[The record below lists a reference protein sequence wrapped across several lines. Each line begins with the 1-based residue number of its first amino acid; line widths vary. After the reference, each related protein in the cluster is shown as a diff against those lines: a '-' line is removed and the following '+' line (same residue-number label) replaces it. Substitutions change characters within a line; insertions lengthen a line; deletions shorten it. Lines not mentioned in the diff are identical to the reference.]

1 MALTDGRGGAARW
14 PFADELYVGLW
25 CRPVQIRQAI
35 LLRLEGVYGGG
46 LTIAI
51 MNDGCIRADISEG
64 GEKRSVLTLK
74 GGMLTENTW
83 SHVAFRIADDA
94 KEMKRRHP
102 VEVPKRRPS
111 LLERRPSQKSG
122 RLGSWPA
129 ALPLRSEWC
138 RRRSG
143 QRRAGAFFI
152 ISGTEARRR
161 ALATASKVVNSGPRN
176 APARSW

>member
-25 CRPVQIRQAI
+25 CRPARIRQAI

-51 MNDGCIRADISEG
+51 MNDGCLRADISEG

-74 GGMLTENTW
+74 GGVLTENTW

-94 KEMKRRHP
+94 KEMKRRNP

-122 RLGSWPA
+122 TIGCLGRRRFP
-129 ALPLRSEWC
+129 RSEWC

-143 QRRAGAFFI
+143 QRRAGAFVKF
-152 ISGTEARRR
+152 SGTEARRR
-161 ALATASKVVNSGPRN
+161 RWRRLRGFGSWFGD